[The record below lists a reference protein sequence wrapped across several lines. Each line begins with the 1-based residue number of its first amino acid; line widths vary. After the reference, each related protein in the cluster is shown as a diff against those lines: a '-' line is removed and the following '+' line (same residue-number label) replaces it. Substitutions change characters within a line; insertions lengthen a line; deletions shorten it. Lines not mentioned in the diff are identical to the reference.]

1 MGDPASLMAAGALA
15 VDVVSLLLSRLDRR
29 KDADEVRLQLDVPT
43 AMRELAILLDEW
55 AAQTRKTNAAARG
68 WVEAGMPQK
77 RFLWRWR
84 RSRLLRSWRRW
95 RLNRSLPP
103 WERPDPELA
112 WSEWRLDLEIEV
124 QGTPVEAIGPLL
136 WGREH
141 WNVYGLLKL
150 YAPELGGQLIGAATQ
165 RARQLDDL
173 KNELRT
179 RASEGSEQVTSFL
192 DELDAA
198 ADQLE
203 TASQLLNAYVRSN
216 FPIANN

>member
-1 MGDPASLMAAGALA
+1 VGA
-15 VDVVSLLLSRLDRR
+15 
-29 KDADEVRLQLDVPT
+29 
-43 AMRELAILLDEW
+43 
-55 AAQTRKTNAAARG
+55 TR
-68 WVEAGMPQK
+68 
-77 RFLWRWR
+77 
-84 RSRLLRSWRRW
+84 
-95 RLNRSLPP
+95 
-103 WERPDPELA
+103 PELA